1 MKKYLFILVLILLA
15 LTQANSQVRC
25 GFDDV
30 LNTELGKD
38 PKYSINIEEINAKIE
53 QQIMRQKTFNSV
65 DDVVY
70 IPVVFHILHRGG
82 AVGAYDNPTDA
93 SVISTVDYLNKV
105 YDGTWNGAGGSIRG
119 VGDINIK
126 FVLATK
132 DPDNNTTTG
141 IKRIDASSIG
151 DYSTSGLKRRGTSGV
166 DEATLK
172 NLSRWDPFKYYNIWV
187 VHEIDG
193 CGGSP
198 NSCSSWT
205 AGFAYFPFEPVG
217 VSTLSGANARDRDG
231 TVMLATGVSPGNA
244 LLPHEIGHALN
255 LYHPFQGTDNTGA
268 CPPADPTAGDMC
280 EDTDPITN
288 PQGSWNSHPGDAR
301 DGAPYPLPNLNS
313 CASGKPYNEL
323 TEKNFM
329 NYTFTTRLFT
339 ADQKNR
345 MKASVMST
353 IREGLSTSWA
363 NNEGT
368 YPTTWVAPKAAVV
381 TPVTGADGMGE
392 YIYAG
397 IYRVE
402 LNDMIVN
409 SLVTNQE
416 GGYLNNADKWYNLFS
431 IKAGSTYTMKVNIFN
446 GGNNNQLGVYIDYDN
461 DGAFNETTEKIF
473 FDTNI
478 PRSAGVGFTLEKSI
492 TFTIPASASMSTG
505 SIVRMRVINDL
516 STIYDLAP
524 VSGSSSSLAYGQAED
539 YAIYLEADNAVTLSS
554 AAGTDSQTACIN
566 TAIINITYATT
577 GATGATFSGLPIGV
591 SGNWSANVV
600 TISGTPSVVR
610 ASQPY
615 TVTLTGGSGAVT
627 TTGTLTVISTISPS
641 FTQVGPVCSGASL
654 SALPTTSTNGITG
667 TWSPVINNTATTNYT
682 FTPSEEGPCTTTASM
697 TITVNTLPTTA
708 ITNNTATTVL
718 TCSTAVISVTATGGV
733 SYAWN
738 NSLGTN
744 ATASITAAGT
754 YTVTVTNAN
763 GCTDTQSITIT
774 ENLSYIYVN
783 KAATGSNNGTSWAD
797 AFTDLQDAIDV
808 NCSGVDIWVAAGTY
822 YPTASPDGTTT
833 DPRDK
838 AFHLGTDM
846 KIYGGF
852 VGGETQ
858 LSARN
863 AATNVTILSG
873 DFNDNDFVTGSGS
886 TLSFNGNAENAYH
899 VIITADLTV
908 AAVIDGF
915 TIKGGNANGNGIITY
930 QSETFYRHYSGGMGN
945 YSSSPTITNSTFA
958 NNNADYGGGM
968 VNFDSSPTIT
978 NSTFTNNNATDGGGG
993 MINLFSSPT
1002 VTNSTFTNNNATG
1015 GGGMYNILSSPTITN
1030 STFANNN
1037 ASNGGGMYNSDSSSP
1052 TITNSTFANNNT
1064 SNGGGMYNYDNSS
1077 PTITNSIIWNNGS
1090 SEVTNNGSTPT
1101 FKNSIIKGS
1110 GGSASWS
1117 LTYST
1122 DGGGNL
1128 DADPL
1133 FVDAA
1138 NGNVNL
1144 QVCSPAIDAGDNPS
1158 WTTTTL
1164 NTDIAG
1170 NTRPFNSGIVDMG
1183 AYEYQGTPIVISVSA
1198 PTVTQPTCGVPS
1210 GEIVVNA
1217 TTTAGTLE
1225 YSVDN
1230 GSTYQASN
1238 TFSGLSAGSYT
1249 ITVREQ
1255 GSSCTETY
1263 GGNPVAIN
1271 PLPTLAISAPTVTQ
1285 PTCAVPSGEI
1295 VVNATTTAGTL
1306 EYSVDNGSTYQAS
1319 NTFSGLSV
1327 GSYTITVREQGSSC
1341 TETYGGNPVVA
1352 INNLLSYTEIYVNK
1366 TATGNNNGTSW
1377 TDAFTDLQ
1385 DAIDVNCNNVDIWV
1399 AAGTYY
1405 PTASPDN
1412 ISTNPRDKAFH
1423 LGTDMKIYGGFAGS
1437 ETQLSARNAVANITI
1452 LSGDFLGNDVVTGGG
1467 ITLSITGNTE
1477 NAYHV
1482 MLTAD
1487 LTNAA
1492 VIDGFTIKGG
1502 NTDPFPG
1509 TITYQSRAFG
1519 KRNGGGMYNSFSSPT
1534 ITNSTFANNSAGG
1547 GGGMINDNS
1556 SPTITNSTFA
1566 NNSASS
1572 GGGMTNGYES
1582 SPIITNVTFTNNRA
1596 GGGGGMFNFDSS
1608 SPMITN
1614 ATFTSNYAGTGGGM
1628 YNSFSSPTI
1637 TNSTFANNSSISSD
1651 GGGMF
1656 NESSSSPII
1665 TNSTFTN
1672 NSARSGG
1679 GMYNVSSCSPIIT
1692 NSTFT
1697 NNSARSGGGMFNNT
1711 SSSPTI
1717 TNSTFTNNSASSG
1730 SGGGMANVL
1739 SSSPIITNSTFANN
1753 SATSAGG
1760 GMANS
1765 NSLPTITNT
1774 IIWNNG
1780 SSEVLNVS
1788 SSVPTFKNSII
1799 KGSGGSG
1806 SWNTAYGTDN
1816 GANLDTDP
1824 LFVDAANSDYSL
1836 QGCSPA
1842 IDAGDNTAWT
1852 TTTLNTDIAGNT
1864 RPFNSTVDMGAYE
1877 YQGIPIA
1884 ITISAPTVT
1893 QPTCAVPS
1901 GEIVVNATTTS
1912 GTLEY
1917 SIDNG
1922 STYQASNTFSGLSA
1936 GSYTITVRVE
1946 GSVCE
1951 ETYASNP
1958 VAINTL
1964 LLTYELTPSISVSQT
1979 ELCVGE
1985 SITLSATNIP
1995 NSVDGATIHWT
2006 GGFTG
2011 ESITVSPSTSGDFRV
2026 AVRSANG
2033 CLSDSSDAVSIT
2045 VNQLP
2050 LDPVI
2055 TSNITSLCTGETV
2068 TLSGSCETNTVFSW
2082 IIPVENTN
2090 GATTSALSSS
2100 NQRVINA
2107 AGIYTG
2113 YCETT
2118 TGCRSGAV
2126 SIIITEST
2134 NCGSEQVIAISPAK
2148 PTICPGEVIS
2158 LTASGC
2164 AGTLTW
2170 SGGPVNQNGSTASF
2184 NPVIATT
2191 YSVTCS
2197 TGGSGTV
2204 DVSVVKVNEVISSN
2218 ISTGT
2223 SEVRA
2228 LETIQS
2234 DKKIGDTNVTPAP
2247 NVIFQSGK
2255 SILLSPGF
2263 EVTAES
2269 IFKAIIQI
2277 TCPDND

>member
-1 MKKYLFILVLILLA
+1 MKKYLLIPVLILLA

-25 GFDDV
+25 GFDGV
-30 LNTELGKD
+30 LNAELEKD
-38 PKYSINIEEINAKIE
+38 PKYSINIEEVNAKIE
-53 QQIMRQKTFNSV
+53 RQIMRQKTFNSV
-65 DDVVY
+65 DDIVY

-93 SVISTVDYLNKV
+93 SVISTVDYLNQV
-105 YDGTWNGAGGSIRG
+105 YDGTWNGTGGSILG
-119 VGDINIK
+119 VGDVNIK

-141 IKRIDASSIG
+141 IERIDASSIG
-151 DYSTSGLKRRGTSGV
+151 DYSSSGLKLRGTSGV

-198 NSCSSWT
+198 NNCSSWT
-205 AGFAYFPFEPVG
+205 GGFAYFPFEPVG
-217 VSTLSGANARDRDG
+217 VSTLELAGRRDRDG
-231 TVMLATGVSPGNA
+231 TVMLATGMSPGNA

-268 CPPADPTAGDMC
+268 CPPADPTEGDRC
-280 EDTDPITN
+280 ADTDPITN
-288 PQGSWNSHPGDAR
+288 PQGAWNTYSGYAR
-301 DGAPYPLPNLNS
+301 DGSPYPLSNPNS
-313 CASGKPYNEL
+313 CADGKPYNEL

-363 NNEGT
+363 NNKGA

-381 TPVTGADGMGE
+381 TPVTSETGMGGGG
-392 YIYAG
+392 IYAG

-446 GGNNNQLGVYIDYDN
+446 GNNNQLGVYIDYDN

-473 FDTNI
+473 LDTNI
-478 PRSAGVGFTLEKSI
+478 PTSDGTGYTSEKSI
-492 TFTIPASASMSTG
+492 TFTVPASASMSTG

-516 STIYDLAP
+516 SSIYGLAP
-524 VSGSSSSLAYGQAED
+524 VSGSSSSLSYGQAED
-539 YAIYLEADNAVTLSS
+539 YAIYLGADNAVTLSS

-566 TAIINITYATT
+566 MAIINITYATT
-577 GATGATFSGLPIGV
+577 GATGATFSGLPTGV

-600 TISGTPSVVR
+600 TISGTPSVVG

-615 TVTLTGGSGAVT
+615 TITLTGGSGAVT
-627 TTGTLTVISTISPS
+627 TTGTLTVVSTISPS

-682 FTPSEEGPCTTTASM
+682 FTPSEEGQCTTTASM
-697 TITVNTLPTTA
+697 TITVNTLPTAA

-718 TCSTAVISVTATGGV
+718 TCSTAAISVTATGGV

-744 ATASITAAGT
+744 ATANITAAGT

-774 ENLSYIYVN
+774 ENLSY
-783 KAATGSNNGTSWAD
+783 
-797 AFTDLQDAIDV
+797 
-808 NCSGVDIWVAAGTY
+808 
-822 YPTASPDGTTT
+822 
-833 DPRDK
+833 
-838 AFHLGTDM
+838 
-846 KIYGGF
+846 
-852 VGGETQ
+852 
-858 LSARN
+858 
-863 AATNVTILSG
+863 
-873 DFNDNDFVTGSGS
+873 
-886 TLSFNGNAENAYH
+886 
-899 VIITADLTV
+899 
-908 AAVIDGF
+908 
-915 TIKGGNANGNGIITY
+915 
-930 QSETFYRHYSGGMGN
+930 
-945 YSSSPTITNSTFA
+945 
-958 NNNADYGGGM
+958 
-968 VNFDSSPTIT
+968 
-978 NSTFTNNNATDGGGG
+978 
-993 MINLFSSPT
+993 
-1002 VTNSTFTNNNATG
+1002 
-1015 GGGMYNILSSPTITN
+1015 
-1030 STFANNN
+1030 
-1037 ASNGGGMYNSDSSSP
+1037 
-1052 TITNSTFANNNT
+1052 
-1064 SNGGGMYNYDNSS
+1064 
-1077 PTITNSIIWNNGS
+1077 
-1090 SEVTNNGSTPT
+1090 
-1101 FKNSIIKGS
+1101 
-1110 GGSASWS
+1110 
-1117 LTYST
+1117 
-1122 DGGGNL
+1122 
-1128 DADPL
+1128 
-1133 FVDAA
+1133 
-1138 NGNVNL
+1138 
-1144 QVCSPAIDAGDNPS
+1144 
-1158 WTTTTL
+1158 
-1164 NTDIAG
+1164 
-1170 NTRPFNSGIVDMG
+1170 
-1183 AYEYQGTPIVISVSA
+1183 
-1198 PTVTQPTCGVPS
+1198 
-1210 GEIVVNA
+1210 
-1217 TTTAGTLE
+1217 
-1225 YSVDN
+1225 
-1230 GSTYQASN
+1230 
-1238 TFSGLSAGSYT
+1238 
-1249 ITVREQ
+1249 
-1255 GSSCTETY
+1255 
-1263 GGNPVAIN
+1263 
-1271 PLPTLAISAPTVTQ
+1271 
-1285 PTCAVPSGEI
+1285 
-1295 VVNATTTAGTL
+1295 
-1306 EYSVDNGSTYQAS
+1306 
-1319 NTFSGLSV
+1319 
-1327 GSYTITVREQGSSC
+1327 
-1341 TETYGGNPVVA
+1341 
-1352 INNLLSYTEIYVNK
+1352 TEIYVNK

-1377 TDAFTDLQ
+1377 TDAYTDLQ
-1385 DAIDVNCNNVDIWV
+1385 DAIDNQCGGFDIWV

-1405 PTASPDN
+1405 PTKDHTGNTSPTDN
-1412 ISTNPRDKAFH
+1412 RDKNFH
-1423 LGTDMKIYGGFAGS
+1423 LGTDMKIYGGFAGT
-1437 ETQLSARNAVANITI
+1437 ETQLSARDAAANITI
-1452 LSGDFLGNDVVTGGG
+1452 LSGDFNNDDTVTGGG
-1467 ITLSITGNTE
+1467 STLSITGNTE

-1502 NTDPFPG
+1502 NAG
-1509 TITYQSRAFG
+1509 GGSSTITYQSKSFSTSD
-1519 KRNGGGMYNSFSSPT
+1519 GGGMYNESSSPT
-1534 ITNSTFANNSAGG
+1534 ITNSTFTKNN
-1547 GGGMINDNS
+1547 
-1556 SPTITNSTFA
+1556 
-1566 NNSASS
+1566 ASD
-1572 GGGMTNGYES
+1572 
-1582 SPIITNVTFTNNRA
+1582 V
-1596 GGGGGMFNFDSS
+1596 GGGMFNSS
-1608 SPMITN
+1608 
-1614 ATFTSNYAGTGGGM
+1614 
-1628 YNSFSSPTI
+1628 
-1637 TNSTFANNSSISSD
+1637 
-1651 GGGMF
+1651 
-1656 NESSSSPII
+1656 
-1665 TNSTFTN
+1665 
-1672 NSARSGG
+1672 
-1679 GMYNVSSCSPIIT
+1679 
-1692 NSTFT
+1692 
-1697 NNSARSGGGMFNNT
+1697 

-1717 TNSTFTNNSASSG
+1717 TNSTFTNNSAG
-1730 SGGGMANVL
+1730 DGGGMANN
-1739 SSSPIITNSTFANN
+1739 SSSPTITNSTFADNNAEYAGGMDNYSSSPTITNSTFANN
-1753 SATSAGG
+1753 YANLGGGMDNYSSSPTITNSTFANNYAEYGG
-1760 GMANS
+1760 GMAN
-1765 NSLPTITNT
+1765 NSSSPTITNST
-1774 IIWNNG
+1774 FTNNSAGDGGGMANNSSSPTITNSTFANNNAGYYGGGMSNYYLSSPTITNSTFTNNNSDYGGGGMYNTDSSSPTITNSTFANNYADLGGGMANDFESSPTITNSIIWSNG
-1780 SSEVLNVS
+1780 STEVVINDRS
-1788 SSVPTFKNSII
+1788 TPTFKSSII
-1799 KGSGGSG
+1799 KSSNGSGG

-1816 GANLDTDP
+1816 GDNLDTDP
-1824 LFVDAANSDYSL
+1824 LFVNAANGDYRVQS
-1836 QGCSPA
+1836 CSPA
-1842 IDAGDNTAWT
+1842 IDAGDNAAWT
-1852 TTTLNTDIAGNT
+1852 TTTLSTDIAGNT
-1864 RPFNSTVDMGAYE
+1864 RPFNSTVDIGAYE

-1884 ITISAPTVT
+1884 ISIAAPTVT

-1901 GEIVVNATTTS
+1901 GTIVVNATTTS

-1922 STYQASNTFSGLSA
+1922 STYQASATFSGLSGGSYTIKAREQGSSCTETYGSNPVVINTPVILTIAAPTVTQPTCAVPSGTIVVNATTTSGTLEYSVDNGSTYQTESTFSGLSA
-1936 GSYTITVRVE
+1936 GSYTITVREQGSSCTETYGSNPVVINTPVILTIAAPTVTQPTCAVPSGTIVVNATTTSGTLEYSVDNGSTYQASNTFGGLSGGSYTIKIRVE

-1951 ETYASNP
+1951 GTYGSNP
-1958 VAINTL
+1958 VAIDTL

-2050 LDPVI
+2050 SNPVI
-2055 TSNITSLCTGETV
+2055 TSDNASLCTGETV

-2082 IIPVENTN
+2082 ITPVENTN
-2090 GATTSALSSS
+2090 GATTSALSNS

-2107 AGIYTG
+2107 AGTYTG

-2118 TGCRSGAV
+2118 TGCRSGEV
-2126 SIIITEST
+2126 SIVITEST

-2164 AGTLTW
+2164 TGTLTW
-2170 SGGPVNQNGSTASF
+2170 SGGLASQIGSTASF

-2204 DVSVVKVNEVISSN
+2204 DVSVVKANEVISSN

-2223 SEVRA
+2223 SQVRA

-2263 EVTAES
+2263 EVTTES
-2269 IFKAIIQI
+2269 VFKAIIQI
-2277 TCPDND
+2277 TCPEQ

>member
-1 MKKYLFILVLILLA
+1 MKKYLLIPVLVLLA

-25 GFDDV
+25 GFDGV
-30 LNTELGKD
+30 LNAELEKD
-38 PKYSINIEEINAKIE
+38 PKYSINIEEVNAKIE
-53 QQIMRQKTFNSV
+53 RQIMRQKTFNSV
-65 DDVVY
+65 DDIVY

-93 SVISTVDYLNKV
+93 SVISTVDYLNEV
-105 YDGTWNGAGGSIRG
+105 YDGTWNGTGGSILG

-141 IKRIDASSIG
+141 IERIDASSIG
-151 DYSTSGLKRRGTSGV
+151 DYSSSGLKLRGTSGV

-198 NSCSSWT
+198 NNCSSWT
-205 AGFAYFPFEPVG
+205 GGFAYFPFEPVG
-217 VSTLSGANARDRDG
+217 VSTLSGAGTRDRDG
-231 TVMLATGVSPGNA
+231 TVMLATGMSPGNA

-268 CPPADPTAGDMC
+268 CPPADPTEGDRC
-280 EDTDPITN
+280 ADTDPITN
-288 PQGSWNSHPGDAR
+288 PQGAWNTYSGYAR
-301 DGAPYPLPNLNS
+301 DGSPYPLSNPNS
-313 CASGKPYNEL
+313 CADGKPYNEL

-363 NNEGT
+363 NNKGA

-381 TPVTGADGMGE
+381 TPVTSETGMGG
-392 YIYAG
+392 IYAG

-446 GGNNNQLGVYIDYDN
+446 GSNNNQLGVYIDYDN

-473 FDTNI
+473 LDTNI
-478 PRSAGVGFTLEKSI
+478 PTSDGTGNTSEKSI
-492 TFTIPASASMSTG
+492 TFTVPASASMSTG

-516 STIYDLAP
+516 SSIYGLAP
-524 VSGSSSSLAYGQAED
+524 VSGSSSSLSYGQAED
-539 YAIYLEADNAVTLSS
+539 YAIYLGADNAVTLSS

-566 TAIINITYATT
+566 MAIINITYATT
-577 GATGATFSGLPIGV
+577 GATGATFSGLPTGV

-600 TISGTPSVVR
+600 TISGTPSVVG

-615 TVTLTGGSGAVT
+615 TITLTGGSGAVT
-627 TTGTLTVISTISPS
+627 TTGTLTVVSTISPS

-682 FTPSEEGPCTTTASM
+682 FTPSEEGQCTTTASM
-697 TITVNTLPTTA
+697 TITVNTLPTAA

-718 TCSTAVISVTATGGV
+718 TCSTAAISVTATGGV

-783 KAATGSNNGTSWAD
+783 KAATGNNNGTSWTD

-808 NCSGVDIWVAAGTY
+808 NCSNVEIWVAAGTY

-833 DPRDK
+833 DPRNK
-838 AFHLGTDM
+838 AFHLGMDM

-852 VGGETQ
+852 AGGETE

-863 AATNVTILSG
+863 PADNVTILSG
-873 DFNDNDFVTGSGS
+873 DFDNDDTVTGGGS
-886 TLSFNGNAENAYH
+886 TLTFSDNAENAYH
-899 VIITADLTV
+899 IIITADLTA

-915 TIKGGNANGNGIITY
+915 TIKGGNADGSGSITY
-930 QSETFYRHYSGGMGN
+930 QSETFYQSDGGGMDN
-945 YSSSPTITNSTFA
+945 YSSSPTITNSTF
-958 NNNADYGGGM
+958 
-968 VNFDSSPTIT
+968 
-978 NSTFTNNNATDGGGG
+978 TNNFANVD
-993 MINLFSSPT
+993 
-1002 VTNSTFTNNNATG
+1002 
-1015 GGGMYNILSSPTITN
+1015 GGGMYNRS
-1030 STFANNN
+1030 
-1037 ASNGGGMYNSDSSSP
+1037 
-1052 TITNSTFANNNT
+1052 
-1064 SNGGGMYNYDNSS
+1064 
-1077 PTITNSIIWNNGS
+1077 
-1090 SEVTNNGSTPT
+1090 
-1101 FKNSIIKGS
+1101 
-1110 GGSASWS
+1110 
-1117 LTYST
+1117 
-1122 DGGGNL
+1122 
-1128 DADPL
+1128 
-1133 FVDAA
+1133 
-1138 NGNVNL
+1138 
-1144 QVCSPAIDAGDNPS
+1144 
-1158 WTTTTL
+1158 
-1164 NTDIAG
+1164 
-1170 NTRPFNSGIVDMG
+1170 
-1183 AYEYQGTPIVISVSA
+1183 
-1198 PTVTQPTCGVPS
+1198 
-1210 GEIVVNA
+1210 
-1217 TTTAGTLE
+1217 
-1225 YSVDN
+1225 
-1230 GSTYQASN
+1230 
-1238 TFSGLSAGSYT
+1238 
-1249 ITVREQ
+1249 
-1255 GSSCTETY
+1255 
-1263 GGNPVAIN
+1263 
-1271 PLPTLAISAPTVTQ
+1271 
-1285 PTCAVPSGEI
+1285 
-1295 VVNATTTAGTL
+1295 
-1306 EYSVDNGSTYQAS
+1306 
-1319 NTFSGLSV
+1319 
-1327 GSYTITVREQGSSC
+1327 
-1341 TETYGGNPVVA
+1341 
-1352 INNLLSYTEIYVNK
+1352 
-1366 TATGNNNGTSW
+1366 
-1377 TDAFTDLQ
+1377 
-1385 DAIDVNCNNVDIWV
+1385 
-1399 AAGTYY
+1399 
-1405 PTASPDN
+1405 
-1412 ISTNPRDKAFH
+1412 
-1423 LGTDMKIYGGFAGS
+1423 
-1437 ETQLSARNAVANITI
+1437 
-1452 LSGDFLGNDVVTGGG
+1452 
-1467 ITLSITGNTE
+1467 
-1477 NAYHV
+1477 
-1482 MLTAD
+1482 
-1487 LTNAA
+1487 
-1492 VIDGFTIKGG
+1492 
-1502 NTDPFPG
+1502 
-1509 TITYQSRAFG
+1509 
-1519 KRNGGGMYNSFSSPT
+1519 SSPT
-1534 ITNSTFANNSAGG
+1534 ITNSTFANNSAADD
-1547 GGGMINDNS
+1547 GGGMANINS
-1556 SPTITNSTFA
+1556 SPNITNSTFA
-1566 NNSASS
+1566 NN
-1572 GGGMTNGYES
+1572 
-1582 SPIITNVTFTNNRA
+1582 
-1596 GGGGGMFNFDSS
+1596 
-1608 SPMITN
+1608 N
-1614 ATFTSNYAGTGGGM
+1614 ATT
-1628 YNSFSSPTI
+1628 
-1637 TNSTFANNSSISSD
+1637 D
-1651 GGGMF
+1651 GGGMS
-1656 NESSSSPII
+1656 NDSSSSPII
-1665 TNSTFTN
+1665 TN
-1672 NSARSGG
+1672 
-1679 GMYNVSSCSPIIT
+1679 
-1692 NSTFT
+1692 
-1697 NNSARSGGGMFNNT
+1697 
-1711 SSSPTI
+1711 
-1717 TNSTFTNNSASSG
+1717 
-1730 SGGGMANVL
+1730 
-1739 SSSPIITNSTFANN
+1739 
-1753 SATSAGG
+1753 
-1760 GMANS
+1760 
-1765 NSLPTITNT
+1765 T
-1774 IIWNNG
+1774 IIWDNG
-1780 SSEVLNVS
+1780 SSEVANNS
-1788 SSVPTFKNSII
+1788 SSSTPIFKNSII
-1799 KGSGGSG
+1799 KSSGGSG

-1824 LFVDAANSDYSL
+1824 LFVDAANGDYSL

-1842 IDAGDNTAWT
+1842 INTGDNTAWT
-1852 TTTLNTDIAGNT
+1852 TTTLSTDIAGNTRPYNSGIVDMGAYEYQGIPYTTAIYVNKAATGSNDGSSWTDAYTDLQDAIDNQCGGFDIWVAAGTYYPTKDHTGNTSPTDNRDKNFHLGTDMKIYGGFAGTETQLSARDAAANITRLSGDIDNASGGAGNAGNAYHVIITADLTVAAVIDGFTIEGGNANGSGTISYQSISFYRDYGGGMGNYSSSPTITNSTFTNNNSAFDGGGMLNYSSSSPTITNSTFADNNAGYYGGGMANLLSSPTITNSTFTNNNSAGDGGGMSNSSSSPTITNSTFTNNFANVDGGGMYNYGSSPNITNSTFTNNGAGDGGGMANNSSSPTITNSTFADNNAGYYGGGMANLLSSPTITNSTFANNYADLGGGGMYNYYLSSPTITNSTFTNNNSDYGGGGMYNTDSSSPTITNSTFANNYADLGGGGMVNINGCSPMITNSIIWNNGSSEVLNNNGTPIFKNSIIKDSGGSGSWNTAYGTDNGDNLDTDPLFVNAVSGDYTLQGCSPAIDTGDNAAWTTTTLITDIAGNT
-1864 RPFNSTVDMGAYE
+1864 RPFNSTVDIGAYE

-1884 ITISAPTVT
+1884 ISIAAPTVT

-1901 GEIVVNATTTS
+1901 GTIVVNATTTS

-1922 STYQASNTFSGLSA
+1922 STYQASATFSGLSGGSYTIKAREQGSSCTETYGSNPVVINTPVILTIAAPTVTQPTCAVPSGTIVVNATTTSGTLEYSVDNGSTYQTESTFSGLSA
-1936 GSYTITVRVE
+1936 GSYTITVREQGSSCTETYGSNPVVINTPVILTIAAPTVTQPTCAVPSGTIVVNATTTSGTLEYSVDNGSTYQASNTFGGLSGGSYTIKIRVE

-1951 ETYASNP
+1951 GTYGSNP
-1958 VAINTL
+1958 VAIDTL

-2050 LDPVI
+2050 SNPVI
-2055 TSNITSLCTGETV
+2055 TSDNASLCTGETV

-2082 IIPVENTN
+2082 ITPVENTN
-2090 GATTSALSSS
+2090 GATTSALSNS

-2107 AGIYTG
+2107 AGTYTG

-2118 TGCRSGAV
+2118 TGCRSGEV
-2126 SIIITEST
+2126 SIVITEST

-2164 AGTLTW
+2164 TGTLTW
-2170 SGGPVNQNGSTASF
+2170 SGGLASQIGSTASF

-2204 DVSVVKVNEVISSN
+2204 DVSVVKANEVISSN

-2223 SEVRA
+2223 SQVRA

-2263 EVTAES
+2263 EVTTES
-2269 IFKAIIQI
+2269 VFKAIIQI
-2277 TCPDND
+2277 TCPDSD

>member
-1 MKKYLFILVLILLA
+1 MKKYLLIPVLILLA

-25 GFDDV
+25 GFDGV
-30 LNTELGKD
+30 LNAELEKD
-38 PKYSINIEEINAKIE
+38 PKYSINIEEVNAKIE
-53 QQIMRQKTFNSV
+53 RQIMRQKTFNSV
-65 DDVVY
+65 DDIVY

-105 YDGTWNGAGGSIRG
+105 YDGTWNGTGGSILG
-119 VGDINIK
+119 VGDVNIK

-141 IKRIDASSIG
+141 IERIDASSIG
-151 DYSTSGLKRRGTSGV
+151 DYSSSGLKLRGTSGV

-198 NSCSSWT
+198 NNCSSWT
-205 AGFAYFPFEPVG
+205 GGFAYFPFEPVG
-217 VSTLSGANARDRDG
+217 VSTLSGAGIRDRDG
-231 TVMLATGVSPGNA
+231 TVMLATGMSPGNA

-268 CPPADPTAGDMC
+268 CPPADPTEGDRC
-280 EDTDPITN
+280 ADTDPITN
-288 PQGSWNSHPGDAR
+288 PQGAWNTYSGYAR
-301 DGAPYPLPNLNS
+301 DGSPYPLSNPNS
-313 CASGKPYNEL
+313 CADGKPYNEL

-363 NNEGT
+363 NNKGA

-381 TPVTGADGMGE
+381 TPVTSETGMGG
-392 YIYAG
+392 IYAG

-446 GGNNNQLGVYIDYDN
+446 GSNNNQLGVYIDYDN

-473 FDTNI
+473 LDTNI
-478 PRSAGVGFTLEKSI
+478 PTSDGTGHTSEKSI
-492 TFTIPASASMSTG
+492 TFTVPASASMSTG

-516 STIYDLAP
+516 SSIYGLAP
-524 VSGSSSSLAYGQAED
+524 VSGSSSSLSYGQAED
-539 YAIYLEADNAVTLSS
+539 YAIYLGADNAVTLSS

-566 TAIINITYATT
+566 MAIINITYATT
-577 GATGATFSGLPIGV
+577 GATGATFSGLPTGV

-600 TISGTPSVVR
+600 TISGTPSVVG

-615 TVTLTGGSGAVT
+615 TITLTGGSGAVT
-627 TTGTLTVISTISPS
+627 TTGTLTVVSTISPS

-682 FTPSEEGPCTTTASM
+682 FTPSEEGQCTTTASM
-697 TITVNTLPTTA
+697 TITVNTLPTAA

-718 TCSTAVISVTATGGV
+718 TCSTAAISVTATGGV

-774 ENLSYIYVN
+774 ENLSY
-783 KAATGSNNGTSWAD
+783 
-797 AFTDLQDAIDV
+797 
-808 NCSGVDIWVAAGTY
+808 
-822 YPTASPDGTTT
+822 
-833 DPRDK
+833 
-838 AFHLGTDM
+838 
-846 KIYGGF
+846 
-852 VGGETQ
+852 
-858 LSARN
+858 
-863 AATNVTILSG
+863 
-873 DFNDNDFVTGSGS
+873 
-886 TLSFNGNAENAYH
+886 
-899 VIITADLTV
+899 
-908 AAVIDGF
+908 
-915 TIKGGNANGNGIITY
+915 
-930 QSETFYRHYSGGMGN
+930 
-945 YSSSPTITNSTFA
+945 
-958 NNNADYGGGM
+958 
-968 VNFDSSPTIT
+968 
-978 NSTFTNNNATDGGGG
+978 
-993 MINLFSSPT
+993 
-1002 VTNSTFTNNNATG
+1002 
-1015 GGGMYNILSSPTITN
+1015 
-1030 STFANNN
+1030 
-1037 ASNGGGMYNSDSSSP
+1037 
-1052 TITNSTFANNNT
+1052 
-1064 SNGGGMYNYDNSS
+1064 
-1077 PTITNSIIWNNGS
+1077 
-1090 SEVTNNGSTPT
+1090 
-1101 FKNSIIKGS
+1101 
-1110 GGSASWS
+1110 
-1117 LTYST
+1117 
-1122 DGGGNL
+1122 
-1128 DADPL
+1128 
-1133 FVDAA
+1133 
-1138 NGNVNL
+1138 
-1144 QVCSPAIDAGDNPS
+1144 
-1158 WTTTTL
+1158 
-1164 NTDIAG
+1164 
-1170 NTRPFNSGIVDMG
+1170 
-1183 AYEYQGTPIVISVSA
+1183 
-1198 PTVTQPTCGVPS
+1198 
-1210 GEIVVNA
+1210 
-1217 TTTAGTLE
+1217 
-1225 YSVDN
+1225 
-1230 GSTYQASN
+1230 
-1238 TFSGLSAGSYT
+1238 
-1249 ITVREQ
+1249 
-1255 GSSCTETY
+1255 
-1263 GGNPVAIN
+1263 
-1271 PLPTLAISAPTVTQ
+1271 
-1285 PTCAVPSGEI
+1285 
-1295 VVNATTTAGTL
+1295 
-1306 EYSVDNGSTYQAS
+1306 
-1319 NTFSGLSV
+1319 
-1327 GSYTITVREQGSSC
+1327 
-1341 TETYGGNPVVA
+1341 
-1352 INNLLSYTEIYVNK
+1352 TEIYVNK

-1385 DAIDVNCNNVDIWV
+1385 DAIDVNCSNVEIWV

-1405 PTASPDN
+1405 PTASPDG
-1412 ISTNPRDKAFH
+1412 TTTDPRNKAFH
-1423 LGTDMKIYGGFAGS
+1423 LGMDMKIYGGFAGT
-1437 ETQLSARNAVANITI
+1437 ETQLSARDAAANITR
-1452 LSGDFLGNDVVTGGG
+1452 LSGDIDNASGGAGNAG
-1467 ITLSITGNTE
+1467 

-1482 MLTAD
+1482 IITAD
-1487 LTNAA
+1487 LTVAA
-1492 VIDGFTIKGG
+1492 VIDGFTIEGG
-1502 NTDPFPG
+1502 NANGSG
-1509 TITYQSRAFG
+1509 TISYQSISFYRDY
-1519 KRNGGGMYNSFSSPT
+1519 GGGM
-1534 ITNSTFANNSAGG
+1534 G
-1547 GGGMINDNS
+1547 
-1556 SPTITNSTFA
+1556 
-1566 NNSASS
+1566 
-1572 GGGMTNGYES
+1572 
-1582 SPIITNVTFTNNRA
+1582 
-1596 GGGGGMFNFDSS
+1596 
-1608 SPMITN
+1608 
-1614 ATFTSNYAGTGGGM
+1614 NY
-1628 YNSFSSPTI
+1628 
-1637 TNSTFANNSSISSD
+1637 
-1651 GGGMF
+1651 
-1656 NESSSSPII
+1656 
-1665 TNSTFTN
+1665 
-1672 NSARSGG
+1672 
-1679 GMYNVSSCSPIIT
+1679 
-1692 NSTFT
+1692 
-1697 NNSARSGGGMFNNT
+1697 

-1717 TNSTFTNNSASSG
+1717 TNSTFTNNNSAFD
-1730 SGGGMANVL
+1730 GGGMLNYS
-1739 SSSPIITNSTFANN
+1739 SSSPTITNSTFANN
-1753 SATSAGG
+1753 YAEYGGG
-1760 GMANS
+1760 GMVNINGCS
-1765 NSLPTITNT
+1765 PMITNS

-1780 SSEVLNVS
+1780 SSEVFNNNGT
-1788 SSVPTFKNSII
+1788 PIFKNSII
-1799 KGSGGSG
+1799 KDSGGSG

-1816 GANLDTDP
+1816 GDNLDTDP
-1824 LFVDAANSDYSL
+1824 LFVNAVSGDYTL

-1842 IDAGDNTAWT
+1842 IDTGDNAAWT
-1852 TTTLNTDIAGNT
+1852 TTTLITDIAGNT
-1864 RPFNSTVDMGAYE
+1864 RPFNSTVDIGAYE

-1884 ITISAPTVT
+1884 APTVT

-1901 GEIVVNATTTS
+1901 GTIVVNATTTS

-1922 STYQASNTFSGLSA
+1922 STYQASATFSGLSG
-1936 GSYTITVRVE
+1936 GSYTIKAREQGSSCTETYGSNPVVINTPVILTIAAPTVTQPTCAVPSGTIVVNATTTSGTLEYSVDNGSTYQASNTFGGLSGGSYTIKIRVE

-1951 ETYASNP
+1951 GTYGSNP
-1958 VAINTL
+1958 VAIDTL

-2050 LDPVI
+2050 SNPVI
-2055 TSNITSLCTGETV
+2055 TSDNASLCTGETV

-2082 IIPVENTN
+2082 ITPVENTN
-2090 GATTSALSSS
+2090 GATTSALSNS

-2107 AGIYTG
+2107 AGTYTG

-2118 TGCRSGAV
+2118 TGCRSGEV
-2126 SIIITEST
+2126 SIVITEST

-2148 PTICPGEVIS
+2148 PTICPGEIIS

-2164 AGTLTW
+2164 TGTLTW
-2170 SGGPVNQNGSTASF
+2170 SGGLASQIGSTASF

-2204 DVSVVKVNEVISSN
+2204 DVSIVKVNEVISSN

-2223 SEVRA
+2223 SQVHA

-2234 DKKIGDTNVTPAP
+2234 DKKIGDMNVTPAP

-2263 EVTAES
+2263 EVTTKS
-2269 IFKAIIQI
+2269 IFKAQIQGPCANTSI
-2277 TCPDND
+2277 TSNAQFQISLPKELIK

>member
-1 MKKYLFILVLILLA
+1 MKKYLLIPVLILLA

-25 GFDDV
+25 GFDGV
-30 LNTELGKD
+30 LNAELEKD
-38 PKYSINIEEINAKIE
+38 PKYSINIEEVNAKIE
-53 QQIMRQKTFNSV
+53 RQIMRQKTFNSV
-65 DDVVY
+65 DDIVY

-105 YDGTWNGAGGSIRG
+105 YDGTWNGTGGSILG
-119 VGDINIK
+119 VGDVNIK

-141 IKRIDASSIG
+141 IERIDASSIG
-151 DYSTSGLKRRGTSGV
+151 DYSSSGLKLRGTSGV

-198 NSCSSWT
+198 NNCSSWT
-205 AGFAYFPFEPVG
+205 GGFAYFPFEPVG
-217 VSTLSGANARDRDG
+217 VSTLSGAGIRDRDG
-231 TVMLATGVSPGNA
+231 TVMLATGMSPGNA

-268 CPPADPTAGDMC
+268 CPPADPTEGDRC
-280 EDTDPITN
+280 ADTDPITN
-288 PQGSWNSHPGDAR
+288 PQGAWNTYSGYAR
-301 DGAPYPLPNLNS
+301 DGSPYPLSNPNS
-313 CASGKPYNEL
+313 CADGKPYNEL

-363 NNEGT
+363 NNKGA

-381 TPVTGADGMGE
+381 TPVTSETGMGG
-392 YIYAG
+392 IYAG

-446 GGNNNQLGVYIDYDN
+446 GSNNNQLGVYIDYDN

-473 FDTNI
+473 LDTNI
-478 PRSAGVGFTLEKSI
+478 PTSDGTGHTSEKSI
-492 TFTIPASASMSTG
+492 TFTVPASASMSTG

-516 STIYDLAP
+516 SSIYGLAP
-524 VSGSSSSLAYGQAED
+524 VSGSSSSLSYGQAED
-539 YAIYLEADNAVTLSS
+539 YAIYLGADNAVTLSS

-566 TAIINITYATT
+566 MAIINITYATT
-577 GATGATFSGLPIGV
+577 GATGATFSGLPTGV

-600 TISGTPSVVR
+600 TISGTPSVVG

-615 TVTLTGGSGAVT
+615 TITLTGGSGAVT
-627 TTGTLTVISTISPS
+627 TTGTLTVVSTISPS

-682 FTPSEEGPCTTTASM
+682 FTPSEEGQCTTTASM
-697 TITVNTLPTTA
+697 TITVNTLPTAA

-718 TCSTAVISVTATGGV
+718 TCSTAAISVTATGGV

-774 ENLSYIYVN
+774 ENLSY
-783 KAATGSNNGTSWAD
+783 
-797 AFTDLQDAIDV
+797 
-808 NCSGVDIWVAAGTY
+808 
-822 YPTASPDGTTT
+822 
-833 DPRDK
+833 
-838 AFHLGTDM
+838 
-846 KIYGGF
+846 
-852 VGGETQ
+852 
-858 LSARN
+858 
-863 AATNVTILSG
+863 
-873 DFNDNDFVTGSGS
+873 
-886 TLSFNGNAENAYH
+886 
-899 VIITADLTV
+899 
-908 AAVIDGF
+908 
-915 TIKGGNANGNGIITY
+915 
-930 QSETFYRHYSGGMGN
+930 
-945 YSSSPTITNSTFA
+945 
-958 NNNADYGGGM
+958 
-968 VNFDSSPTIT
+968 
-978 NSTFTNNNATDGGGG
+978 
-993 MINLFSSPT
+993 
-1002 VTNSTFTNNNATG
+1002 
-1015 GGGMYNILSSPTITN
+1015 
-1030 STFANNN
+1030 
-1037 ASNGGGMYNSDSSSP
+1037 
-1052 TITNSTFANNNT
+1052 
-1064 SNGGGMYNYDNSS
+1064 
-1077 PTITNSIIWNNGS
+1077 
-1090 SEVTNNGSTPT
+1090 
-1101 FKNSIIKGS
+1101 
-1110 GGSASWS
+1110 
-1117 LTYST
+1117 
-1122 DGGGNL
+1122 
-1128 DADPL
+1128 
-1133 FVDAA
+1133 
-1138 NGNVNL
+1138 
-1144 QVCSPAIDAGDNPS
+1144 
-1158 WTTTTL
+1158 
-1164 NTDIAG
+1164 
-1170 NTRPFNSGIVDMG
+1170 
-1183 AYEYQGTPIVISVSA
+1183 
-1198 PTVTQPTCGVPS
+1198 
-1210 GEIVVNA
+1210 
-1217 TTTAGTLE
+1217 
-1225 YSVDN
+1225 
-1230 GSTYQASN
+1230 
-1238 TFSGLSAGSYT
+1238 
-1249 ITVREQ
+1249 
-1255 GSSCTETY
+1255 
-1263 GGNPVAIN
+1263 
-1271 PLPTLAISAPTVTQ
+1271 
-1285 PTCAVPSGEI
+1285 
-1295 VVNATTTAGTL
+1295 
-1306 EYSVDNGSTYQAS
+1306 
-1319 NTFSGLSV
+1319 
-1327 GSYTITVREQGSSC
+1327 
-1341 TETYGGNPVVA
+1341 
-1352 INNLLSYTEIYVNK
+1352 TEIYVNK

-1385 DAIDVNCNNVDIWV
+1385 DAIDVNCSNVEIWV

-1405 PTASPDN
+1405 PTASPDG
-1412 ISTNPRDKAFH
+1412 TTTDPRNKAFH
-1423 LGTDMKIYGGFAGS
+1423 LGMDMKIYGGFAGT
-1437 ETQLSARNAVANITI
+1437 ETQLSARDAAANITR
-1452 LSGDFLGNDVVTGGG
+1452 LSGDIDNASGGAGNAG
-1467 ITLSITGNTE
+1467 

-1482 MLTAD
+1482 IITAD
-1487 LTNAA
+1487 LTVAA
-1492 VIDGFTIKGG
+1492 VIDGFTIEGG
-1502 NTDPFPG
+1502 NANGSG
-1509 TITYQSRAFG
+1509 TISYQSISFYRDY
-1519 KRNGGGMYNSFSSPT
+1519 GGGM
-1534 ITNSTFANNSAGG
+1534 G
-1547 GGGMINDNS
+1547 
-1556 SPTITNSTFA
+1556 
-1566 NNSASS
+1566 
-1572 GGGMTNGYES
+1572 
-1582 SPIITNVTFTNNRA
+1582 
-1596 GGGGGMFNFDSS
+1596 
-1608 SPMITN
+1608 
-1614 ATFTSNYAGTGGGM
+1614 NY
-1628 YNSFSSPTI
+1628 
-1637 TNSTFANNSSISSD
+1637 
-1651 GGGMF
+1651 
-1656 NESSSSPII
+1656 
-1665 TNSTFTN
+1665 
-1672 NSARSGG
+1672 
-1679 GMYNVSSCSPIIT
+1679 
-1692 NSTFT
+1692 
-1697 NNSARSGGGMFNNT
+1697 

-1717 TNSTFTNNSASSG
+1717 TNSTFTNNNSAFD
-1730 SGGGMANVL
+1730 GGGMLNYS
-1739 SSSPIITNSTFANN
+1739 SSSPTITNSTFANN
-1753 SATSAGG
+1753 YAEYGGGMSNYSSSPTITNSTFTNNNSAGDGG
-1760 GMANS
+1760 GMANLLS
-1765 NSLPTITNT
+1765 SPTITNST
-1774 IIWNNG
+1774 FTNNNSAGDGGGMSNSSSSPTITNSTFTNNNANSDGGGMYNYGSSPTITNSTFTNNYAGDGGGMANNSSSPTITNSTFADNNAGYYGGGMANLLSSPTITNSTFANNYADLGGGGMYNYYLSSPTITNSTFTNNNSDYGGGGMYNTDSSSPTITNSTFANNYAEYGGGGMVNINGCSPMITNSIIWNNG
-1780 SSEVLNVS
+1780 SSEVFNNNGT
-1788 SSVPTFKNSII
+1788 PIFKNSII
-1799 KGSGGSG
+1799 KDSGGSG

-1816 GANLDTDP
+1816 GDNLDTDP
-1824 LFVDAANSDYSL
+1824 LFVNAVSGDYTL

-1842 IDAGDNTAWT
+1842 IDTGDNAAWT
-1852 TTTLNTDIAGNT
+1852 TTTLITDIAGNT
-1864 RPFNSTVDMGAYE
+1864 RPFNSTVDIGAYE

-1884 ITISAPTVT
+1884 APTVT

-1901 GEIVVNATTTS
+1901 GTIVVNATTTS

-1922 STYQASNTFSGLSA
+1922 STYQASATFSGLSGGSYTIKAREQGSSCTETYGSNPVVINTPVILTIAAPTVTQPTCAVPSGTIVVNATTTSGTLEYSVDNGSTYQTESTFSGLSA
-1936 GSYTITVRVE
+1936 GSYTITVREQGSSCTETYGSNPVVINTPVILTIAAPTVTQPTCAVPSGTIVVNATTTSGTLEYSVDNGSTYQASNTFGGLSGGSYTIKIRVE

-1951 ETYASNP
+1951 GTYGSNP
-1958 VAINTL
+1958 VAIDTL

-2050 LDPVI
+2050 SNPVI
-2055 TSNITSLCTGETV
+2055 TSDNASLCTGETV

-2082 IIPVENTN
+2082 ITPVENTN
-2090 GATTSALSSS
+2090 GATTSALSNS

-2107 AGIYTG
+2107 AGTYTG

-2118 TGCRSGAV
+2118 TGCRSGEV
-2126 SIIITEST
+2126 SIVITEST

-2164 AGTLTW
+2164 TGTLTW
-2170 SGGPVNQNGSTASF
+2170 SGGLASQIGSTASF

-2204 DVSVVKVNEVISSN
+2204 DVSVVKANEVISSN

-2223 SEVRA
+2223 SQVRA

-2263 EVTAES
+2263 EVTTES
-2269 IFKAIIQI
+2269 VFKAIIQI
-2277 TCPDND
+2277 TCPEQ